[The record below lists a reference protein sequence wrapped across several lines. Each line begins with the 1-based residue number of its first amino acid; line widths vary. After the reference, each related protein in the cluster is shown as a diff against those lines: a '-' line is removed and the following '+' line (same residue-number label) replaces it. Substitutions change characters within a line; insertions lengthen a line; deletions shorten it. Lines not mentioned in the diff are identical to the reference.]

1 MASWL
6 RAGLW
11 AARAQ
16 LRQATVSAGSF
27 AGVAVAPLS
36 ILIIGTFM
44 RPGSPAGGA
53 RGVFG
58 SALVG
63 MWSTVFLAASLDI
76 SRERTQET
84 LPLIIA
90 APVPTP
96 VVLIGKI
103 LGNALISFTAV
114 AVVFTVAAL
123 ARLFPLGVNPPLLV
137 SGLVL
142 FAVSSATVGLL
153 VSVAYVVTRAA
164 IGLGNALQMAVWVL
178 CGLLYPV
185 SILPGPVELLA
196 RALPMTWSARVVYA
210 AVQGAESS
218 EWVGTLAASSLALA
232 AATTLAAIVLYR
244 AAERRWRAAAEPHD

>member
-11 AARAQ
+11 ATRAQ
-16 LRQATVSAGSF
+16 LRQATVSAGTF
-27 AGVAVAPLS
+27 AGVAIAPLS
-36 ILIIGTFM
+36 ILIIGAFM
-44 RPGSPAGGA
+44 LPGSPAGMA

-58 SALVG
+58 STLVG

-84 LPLIIA
+84 LPLIIS
-90 APVPTP
+90 APVPTA

-103 LGNALISFTAV
+103 LGNALVSFAAV
-114 AVVFTVAAL
+114 AVVFTVAVL
-123 ARLFPLGVNPPLLV
+123 AGLFPLVVDAPLLV

-164 IGLGNALQMAVWVL
+164 TGLGNALEMGVWVL

-185 SILPGPVELLA
+185 SILPGPVEALA

-210 AVQGAESS
+210 AVQGAEDG
-218 EWVGTLAASSLALA
+218 ERVGTPVALSLALA
-232 AATTLAAIVLYR
+232 AATTLAAILLYR
-244 AAERRWRAAAEPHD
+244 LAERRWRAAAEPHD